1 MNGRLALFP
10 AVTHLAMAAGLGL
23 QLLSAYAVWVTF
35 GAWLF
40 VAVYALGGLTVL
52 LQYVAAHRR
61 ATSC

>member
-1 MNGRLALFP
+1 MTRSHAVSP
-10 AVTHLAMAAGLGL
+10 AVTHIAMAAGLGL
-23 QLLSAYAVWVTF
+23 QFLSAYAIWATF

-40 VAVYALGGLTVL
+40 GALYTVGGLAVL